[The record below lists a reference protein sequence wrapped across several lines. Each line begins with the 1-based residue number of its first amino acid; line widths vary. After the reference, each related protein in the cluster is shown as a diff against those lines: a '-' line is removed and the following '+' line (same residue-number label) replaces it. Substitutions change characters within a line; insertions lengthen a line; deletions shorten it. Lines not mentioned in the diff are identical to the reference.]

1 MTSPPSGRPAGS
13 PRYRSRGASIRS
25 AEQTAAPGIHE
36 IEVLGIATANGA
48 AALGLEDEIGTVDVG
63 KRADLVV
70 LTADPLANRNTRAI
84 RYVFSGW

>member
-1 MTSPPSGRPAGS
+1 M
-13 PRYRSRGASIRS
+13 
-25 AEQTAAPGIHE
+25 
-36 IEVLGIATANGA
+36 LGIATANGA

-70 LTADPLANRNTRAI
+70 LTADPLANIRNTRAI

>member
-1 MTSPPSGRPAGS
+1 
-13 PRYRSRGASIRS
+13 
-25 AEQTAAPGIHE
+25 
-36 IEVLGIATANGA
+36 VLGIATANGA